1 MKKNNFKLKKLE
13 YAEIDEYRLK
23 TFTRIITI
31 IVIILVAIGFA
42 FLSKIHGATKA
53 PIDSPKVETVDN
65 HFNQVDKIA
74 KTGTASWYDYR
85 LDGIL
90 WSVDHNTAASRDLVR
105 YSYARVTNKANGKSV
120 IIFVN
125 DYGPEEWTGREIDL
139 SSHAFAE
146 ISDLSLGLAEVEI
159 EPLDI

>member
-74 KTGTASWYDYR
+74 KTGTA
-85 LDGIL
+85 
-90 WSVDHNTAASRDLVR
+90 ASRDLVR

>member
-1 MKKNNFKLKKLE
+1 MKKNDFKFKKLG
-13 YAEIDEYRLK
+13 YAEIDEYK
-23 TFTRIITI
+23 TRNFTRVIITI
-31 IVIILVAIGFA
+31 LVILAVIALVFV
-42 FLSKIHGATKA
+42 SKIHSAAQA
-53 PIDSPKVETVDN
+53 PVEQRTETVEKVTPPVIN
-65 HFNQVDKIA
+65 S
-74 KTGTASWYDYR
+74 GTASWYDYR

-90 WSVDHNTAASRDLVR
+90 WSADHNTAASRDLVR

-159 EPLDI
+159 EPLDS